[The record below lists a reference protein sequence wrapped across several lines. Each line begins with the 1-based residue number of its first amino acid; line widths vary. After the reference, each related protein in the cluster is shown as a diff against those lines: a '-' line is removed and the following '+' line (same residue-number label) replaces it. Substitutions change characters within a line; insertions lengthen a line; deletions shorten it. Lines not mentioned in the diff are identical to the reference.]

1 MITQRIQLTL
11 LALSALGLA
20 ACSKPGG
27 DTSTPTPA
35 SAAPATSGGT
45 VALESVE
52 QRASY
57 SIGYDI
63 GRNLGSQ
70 PGIVFDQ
77 TALASGL
84 ADALARKD
92 ARLTPD
98 EMQAAFSSLQEKAGQ
113 AAAAQGETNLKAASA
128 FLEANKTKA
137 GIQTT
142 ASGLQYEIIRSGSGE
157 KPKPENTVEVHY
169 HGTLIDGTVFDS
181 SVERGQPIELGVT
194 RVIPGWVEA
203 LQMMSVG
210 DKWRLFIPPGLGYGP
225 RAAGKI
231 PPNSALI
238 FEVELISIK

>member
-1 MITQRIQLTL
+1 MTTSRIRLTL

-20 ACSKPGG
+20 ACSKPAGEA
-27 DTSTPTPA
+27 PA
-35 SAAPATSGGT
+35 SSATPSSTAGAADL
-45 VALESVE
+45 VSVE

-70 PGIVFDQ
+70 PGITFDQ

-84 ADALARKD
+84 ADALAKKD
-92 ARLTPD
+92 ARLTPE
-98 EMQAAFSSLQEKAGQ
+98 EMQAAFASMQEQASK
-113 AAAAQGETNLKAASA
+113 AAATLGEANLKASTA
-128 FLEANKTKA
+128 FLETNKAKP

-142 ASGLQYEIIRSGSGE
+142 ASGLQYEIIKSGTGA

-181 SVERGQPIELGVT
+181 SVQRGQTIEFGVT

-203 LQMMSVG
+203 LQLMSVG
-210 DKWRLFIPPGLGYGP
+210 DKWRLFIPPGLGYGA

-238 FEVELISIK
+238 FEVELIAIK